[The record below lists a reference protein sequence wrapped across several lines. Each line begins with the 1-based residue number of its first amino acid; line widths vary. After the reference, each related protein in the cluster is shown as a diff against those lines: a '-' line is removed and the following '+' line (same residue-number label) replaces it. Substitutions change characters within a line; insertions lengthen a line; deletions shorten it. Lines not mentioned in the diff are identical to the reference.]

1 MKFTYLAI
9 AAAGVPLM
17 SLSSCKDF
25 LDKVPDTRVDL
36 ETVEQLRE
44 LLNNGYLQYNYS
56 TPCELSSDNVIDNNA
71 PDPDGVRYNLPSY
84 AATDDQLFRFEDVTM
99 GMGSDTPSGI
109 WEGCY
114 RAIAAANAV
123 NERGSE
129 MSEQGGLTNDETKKL
144 SAVMY
149 QAYMIRSYHHY
160 ILTQVFCIPTHD
172 PQ

>member
-1 MKFTYLAI
+1 MKFKYIAI
-9 AAAGVPLM
+9 AAAGVALM

-123 NERGSE
+123 IERGTE
-129 MSEQGGLTNDETKKL
+129 MSEQGGLTDRK
-144 SAVMY
+144 SV
-149 QAYMIRSYHHY
+149 
-160 ILTQVFCIPTHD
+160 V
-172 PQ
+172 

>member
-1 MKFTYLAI
+1 MKFKYIAI
-9 AAAGVPLM
+9 AAAGVALM

-71 PDPDGVRYNLPSY
+71 PDPDGVRYNLPAY

-114 RAIAAANAV
+114 RAIASANAV
-123 NERGSE
+123 IERGTE

-144 SAVMY
+144 SAVMGE
-149 QAYMIRSYHHY
+149 AYMIRS
-160 ILTQVFCIPTHD
+160 
-172 PQ
+172 